1 MKTPRLAGL
10 VAAIVLAAALPSMAA
25 PPSLP
30 KFTDHYAQNGAVKI
44 HYASAGDASKP
55 LVIMIHGFPDYWY
68 TWRNLMAELSPQYR
82 VVALDTRGYNLSDKP
97 DGVAAYAMPNLVGDV
112 EAVIKA
118 EGRKSAIVVGHDW
131 GAAIA
136 WNTVLTKPELVN
148 RLVIISVPHPANMAR
163 ELRINPDQQRNS
175 AYARNFQKEGSEK
188 NINLG
193 AIYGWMND
201 DAAKPAYKE
210 AFARSSP
217 AAMMAYYKAN
227 YPDSTGAAPVQTFPK
242 IKVPVLVL
250 HGMKDTAL
258 LSPGHNGTWDQ
269 VEADTTVVMFP
280 QSSHWVE
287 QDAGPLANKAIHDW
301 LNERPVDPK
310 SQK

>member
-1 MKTPRLAGL
+1 MKSVHIAGL
-10 VAAIVLAAALPSMAA
+10 AIALALTATLPASAK
-25 PPSLP
+25 LP
-30 KFTDHYAQNGAVKI
+30 AFQDHYAVNAGVKI
-44 HYASAGDASKP
+44 HYVTAGDASKP
-55 LVIMIHGFPDYWY
+55 LVVMIHGFPDYWY
-68 TWRNLMAELSPQYR
+68 TWRNLMAELAPQYR

-112 EAVIKA
+112 EAVIKS

-136 WNTVLTKPELVN
+136 WNTVLTKPQLVD
-148 RLVIISVPHPANMAR
+148 RLVIMSVPHPANMAR
-163 ELRINPDQQRNS
+163 ELRNNPDQQRNS

-188 NINLG
+188 NINL
-193 AIYGWMND
+193 ATLSGWMTD
-201 DAAKPAYKE
+201 PAAKAAYQE

-227 YPDSTGAAPVQTFPK
+227 YPDSSGAAPVQTFPK

-269 VEADTTVVMFP
+269 VDADTTVVMFP
-280 QSSHWVE
+280 GSSHWVE
-287 QDAGPLANKAIHDW
+287 QDAGPLANRTIHDW
-301 LNERPVDPK
+301 LNARPVDAK
-310 SQK
+310 GQR

>member
-1 MKTPRLAGL
+1 MKI
-10 VAAIVLAAALPSMAA
+10 AAIAAAALLALSLPAAAAA
-25 PPSLP
+25 PALP

-44 HYASAGDASKP
+44 HYATAGDANKP

-82 VVALDTRGYNLSDKP
+82 VAAIDTRGYNLSDKP
-97 DGVAAYAMPNLVGDV
+97 DGVAAYAMPNLIGDV

-136 WNTVLTKPELVN
+136 WQTVLNKPQLVD
-148 RLVIISVPHPANMAR
+148 RLIIISVPHPANMAR
-163 ELRINPDQQRNS
+163 ELKINPDQQRNS
-175 AYARNFQKEGSEK
+175 NYARNFQKEGSEK
-188 NINLG
+188 NIDLTK
-193 AIYGWMND
+193 IYGWMTD
-201 DAAKPAYKE
+201 PAAKDAYAK

-227 YPDSTGAAPVQTFPK
+227 YPDSTGNAPVPTFPK

-287 QDAGPLANKAIHDW
+287 QDAGPLANKTIHDW
-301 LNERPVDPK
+301 LNERPVDAK
-310 SQK
+310 AQR

>member
-1 MKTPRLAGL
+1 MKIASIAGL
-10 VAAIVLAAALPSMAA
+10 AVALALTA
-25 PPSLP
+25 SLP
-30 KFTDHYAQNGAVKI
+30 ASAKLPAFQDHYATNAGVKI
-44 HYASAGDASKP
+44 HYVTAGGADKP
-55 LVIMIHGFPDYWY
+55 LVVMIHGFPDYWY
-68 TWRNLMAELSPQYR
+68 TWRNLMAELAPQYR
-82 VVALDTRGYNLSDKP
+82 VVAVDTRGYNLSDKP

-136 WNTVLTKPELVN
+136 WNTVLTKPALVD
-148 RLVIISVPHPANMAR
+148 RLVIMSVPHPANMAR
-163 ELRINPDQQRNS
+163 ELRTNPDQQRNS
-175 AYARNFQKEGSEK
+175 NYARNFQKEGSEK
-188 NINLG
+188 NINL
-193 AIYGWMND
+193 ATLAGWVTD
-201 DAAKPAYKE
+201 KSARAAYDQ

-227 YPDSTGAAPVQTFPK
+227 YPDSSGAAPVQTFPK

-258 LSPGHNGTWDQ
+258 LSPGHTGTWDQ

-280 QSSHWVE
+280 NSSHWVE
-287 QDAGPLANKAIHDW
+287 QDAGPLANRTIHDW
-301 LNERPVDPK
+301 LNARPVDAK
-310 SQK
+310 SQR

>member
-1 MKTPRLAGL
+1 MKFASLAG
-10 VAAIVLAAALPSMAA
+10 LAAALILTAA
-25 PPSLP
+25 VPASAKLP
-30 KFTDHYAQNGAVKI
+30 AFQDHYATNAGVKI
-44 HYASAGDASKP
+44 HYVTAGDANKP
-55 LVIMIHGFPDYWY
+55 LVVMIHGFPDYWY
-68 TWRNLMAELSPQYR
+68 TWRNLMAELAPQYR
-82 VVALDTRGYNLSDKP
+82 VVAIDTRGYNLSDKP

-112 EAVIKA
+112 EAVIKS

-136 WNTVLTKPELVN
+136 WNTVLTKPAMVD
-148 RLVIISVPHPANMAR
+148 RLVIMSVPHPANMAR
-163 ELRINPDQQRNS
+163 ELRTNPDQQRNS
-175 AYARNFQKEGSEK
+175 NYARNFQKEGSEK
-188 NINLG
+188 NINL
-193 AIYGWMND
+193 ATLSGWMND
-201 DAAKPAYKE
+201 PAAKAAYQE

-280 QSSHWVE
+280 GSSHWVE
-287 QDAGPLANKAIHDW
+287 QDAGPLANKTIHDW
-301 LNERPVDPK
+301 LNARPVDSR
-310 SQK
+310 SQR